1 MLRFFLVIVVFIS
14 ISCTH
19 SGPSMQV
26 KTFVQSWKDQY
37 QPHDE
42 LYAQVYQ
49 NYLTSVEKIYTYN
62 DSPQKFRS
70 YLDSLN
76 NNSQILSDQESSL
89 LHIYNRKKGRTI
101 ASSNTDFKLFKT
113 KKMSDLSD
121 KLYQRRELK
130 IKQDLGDKMYLEL
143 LSNYDDFMDENNAA
157 LFAFPL

>member
-1 MLRFFLVIVVFIS
+1 
-14 ISCTH
+14 
-19 SGPSMQV
+19 MQV

-101 ASSNTDFKLFKT
+101 ASLNTDFKLFKT